1 MSGSYF
7 RGEPAVGFLLRLKYI
22 MKKADCKGHQ
32 NRKEHYARFKMMF
45 YGIGFFIFKDS
56 FCFPAA
62 LPKESTVL

>member
-1 MSGSYF
+1 MISSASKIHN
-7 RGEPAVGFLLRLKYI
+7 E
-22 MKKADCKGHQ
+22 KADCKGHQ

-45 YGIGFFIFKDS
+45 YEIGFFIFKDS